1 MRLIDADALMTK
13 MKRYPL
19 YPLVE
24 KYGVIGVID
33 TEPIVDAV
41 ERKHGRWITIQGDMV
56 VCSQCGMHAPQVMTG
71 CLMNRHL
78 EQRRTNFCSNCG
90 AEMERGEAN
99 ER

>member
-1 MRLIDADALMTK
+1 MIERDGKTMRLIDADALMTK

-41 ERKHGRWITIQGDMV
+41 QVVRCKDCRYWECNGLTSWCEAHERHGLPDNFYCTFG
-56 VCSQCGMHAPQVMTG
+56 
-71 CLMNRHL
+71 
-78 EQRRTNFCSNCG
+78 ERRS
-90 AEMERGEAN
+90 E
-99 ER
+99 